1 MGRRAHMAQALLI
14 TTLAAWFVARSGFVF
29 SGDYGPSGIS
39 PLSGVIAVGA
49 VGGLAATV
57 LLIGSRRP
65 SSRAMP
71 WVMAGQA
78 ALAFGPYL
86 LMGEVWG
93 PVAGAVVASVLFT
106 MPRRISWLTAAL
118 LIALDVGLSAV
129 FGEAGADGFALVGRL
144 VIDVLVGSNLFGVML
159 LTDLTRRVAAERAAH
174 AALAVAEER
183 FDNAERLRV
192 TLGTDLS
199 SVVRLSRLGLDGE
212 QARARLSEIAAT
224 ARRAAHTARSIIDTR
239 RQPSGGQTDP
249 DAVSSPTTTIS
260 PRLAWSFTLATTV
273 NCALLVLVN
282 FAFYVQPSFAGWVL
296 VLLTLA
302 VSAVLQM
309 YHGAPQVTGHPARRW
324 RWTLPLHLVIL
335 TTAVAVSG
343 PHFAP
348 TITLAA
354 GAVLYRWR
362 PPWSFGVLVI
372 VTAELLLVLRPGATF
387 GDHVYLVAGLA
398 GALIQVYAFCRL
410 PEVARELAEAREGL
424 ARLAV
429 VRERLRVTRDVH
441 DLLGL
446 SITGISLKCELIT
459 RLVDTDPAR
468 ARREFDELAA
478 LALRGL
484 ADIQAAVS
492 GTSELRFA
500 EELRAV
506 CSLLDASGIRTE
518 VVVSAVALP
527 ADIDTLLAT
536 VVREAVTNVVRHAT
550 AGTCRITLTV
560 RDEAARLRVADDGN
574 PGRTVGAGTGLV
586 NLGARLAAAGGRLD
600 AEPDGDGFVLTA
612 HVPLRPVEAR
622 LHPARLGRDPDRVD
636 PVPGVEFGHR

>member
-1 MGRRAHMAQALLI
+1 M
-14 TTLAAWFVARSGFVF
+14 ARSGFVF
-29 SGDYGPSGIS
+29 SGEYGTSGITAT
-39 PLSGVIAVGA
+39 SGVIAMAA

-57 LLIGSRRP
+57 LVIGSRRL
-65 SSRAMP
+65 SSQATL
-71 WVMAGQA
+71 WVLAGQA
-78 ALAFGPYL
+78 LLAFGPYL
-86 LMGEVWG
+86 LVGEVWG

-106 MPRRISWLTAAL
+106 MPHRISWLSGVL
-118 LIALDVGLSAV
+118 VIALDVGLSAV
-129 FGEAGADGFALVGRL
+129 FGQAGAVGLALVGRL

-174 AALAVAEER
+174 AALAVAGER
-183 FDNAERLRV
+183 FDNAERMRV

-199 SVVRLSRLGLDGE
+199 AVLRLSRLGMEGE
-212 QARARLSEIAAT
+212 QARARLSEITAT

-239 RQPSGGQTDP
+239 REMSGGQAGA
-249 DAVSSPTTTIS
+249 DAPSSQTTMIS
-260 PRLAWSFTLATTV
+260 PRLAWLFTLATTI

-282 FAFYVQPSFAGWVL
+282 FAFYVRPSFAGWVL

-302 VSAVLQM
+302 GSAALQM
-309 YHGAPQVTGHPARRW
+309 YHGAPQVAGRPPRRW

-335 TTAVAVSG
+335 TVAVALTG

-362 PPWSFGVLVI
+362 LPWSLGVLAI
-372 VTAELLLVLRPGATF
+372 VMAELLLVMPSSATV
-387 GDHVYLVAGLA
+387 GDHVYLVASLT
-398 GALIQVYAFCRL
+398 GALIQVYAYCRL
-410 PEVARELAEAREGL
+410 PDVARELAQASAGL

-446 SITGISLKCELIT
+446 SITGISLKCELIA
-459 RLVDTDPAR
+459 RLADTDPAR
-468 ARREFDELAA
+468 ARREFHELGT

-484 ADIQAAVS
+484 ADIQAAIS
-492 GTSELRFA
+492 GTPELRFA

-506 CSLLDASGIRTE
+506 CSLLDASGIQAE
-518 VVVSAVALP
+518 VEVSAAALP
-527 ADIDTLLAT
+527 AAVDTLLAT
-536 VVREAVTNVVRHAT
+536 VVREAVTNVIRHA
-550 AGTCRITLTV
+550 AGATTCKIALTT
-560 RDEAARLRVADDGN
+560 RDGTARLRVTNDGK
-574 PGRTVGAGTGLV
+574 PDRAVRAGAGTGLV
-586 NLGARLAAAGGRLD
+586 NLSARLAAAGGRLS

-612 HVPLRPVEAR
+612 QVPPRAAQPGR

-636 PVPGVEFGHR
+636 PIPGVELGHR